1 MPRKKAT
8 KGEWRKTIA
17 KQAEKCQAFTG
28 KVCVNVSGGD
38 GSAVAWHRC
47 LEWYG
52 ADRVIPVFAD
62 TNSEHKDLYRFL
74 NDCEAAFG
82 QKITRLNDGRNIW
95 DVFDQT
101 GMLRIARAGGAC
113 KASIELK
120 QKPLDKHFK
129 ECGADAIAVGIEF
142 QEPERMTRFETK
154 LDPVQ
159 VLFPLA
165 ETPLLGECEIHDYV
179 RKLGIAPCVSY
190 DEGHGHNNCLAGGCI
205 LAGLNQW
212 AGILKMNPEG
222 FAYAEQRETVFADKT
237 GFTILRDQSG
247 GQVRPYRLSDLRADV
262 EAGKKFSDSWK
273 SQCNCMEPQP
283 LLFTLDECF
292 GGDET

>member
-1 MPRKKAT
+1 MPRKQMPR
-8 KGEWRKTIA
+8 GEWHKTIER
-17 KQAEKCQAFTG
+17 QAQKCQNFTG
-28 KVCVNVSGGD
+28 SVCVNVSGGD

-62 TNSEHKDLYRFL
+62 TNSEHPDLYRFL
-74 NDCEAAFG
+74 DDCESTFG
-82 QKITRLNDGRNIW
+82 QKVTRLNDGRNIW

-120 QKPLDKHFK
+120 QKPLAKHFK
-129 ECGADAIAVGIEF
+129 TSGCDAIAVGIEF
-142 QEPERMTRFETK
+142 LEPERMERFEAK
-154 LDPVQ
+154 LDPVE

-165 ETPLLGECEIHDYV
+165 SSPLLGECEIHDAV
-179 RKLGIAPCVSY
+179 RALGINPCEAY
-190 DEGHGHNNCLAGGCI
+190 DAGHGHNNCLAGGCI

-212 AGILKMNPEG
+212 AAILKLNPEG
-222 FAYAEQRETVFADKT
+222 FAYAEKREAAFTDKT
-237 GFTILRDQSG
+237 GFTILRHQSG
-247 GQVRPYRLSDLRADV
+247 GQVKSYRLSELRADV
-262 EAGKKFSDSWK
+262 EAGKKFRGDWK

-283 LLFTLDECF
+283 ALFTADECF
-292 GGDET
+292 GADE